1 MTKNEN
7 QEKFKKNKRSFD
19 MIQNMIEDLIDD
31 N

>member
-7 QEKFKKNKRSFD
+7 QEKFEKNKRSFD